1 MACPPLIEA
10 LRDGRRYPHP
20 ASEVQVAETHAS
32 WVLLAGTFAYK
43 IKKPVTLPFLD
54 YGSLEKRRAA
64 CLEELRLNRRLA
76 PDLYQDVVAIAGSP
90 EAPMIGGE
98 GEAIEYAVR
107 MVRFPEAM
115 RLDHVARRGELGP
128 TPLTRLA
135 RAVGGFHEA
144 ATVAPP
150 GPGHGEPARVIA
162 PALENFTELYDL
174 APGEQP
180 RLATLEAWTRA
191 EFTRIAPL
199 LAGRKA
205 AGRIRECH
213 GDLHLGNLVLMGD
226 EVVPFDGIEFS
237 EDLRWIDVAN
247 EIAFTWVDLLDHG
260 RPDLAG
266 WFLNEWL
273 GWSGDYGALGALR
286 FYAVYR
292 ALVRAKVAG
301 LRGDAGEIADY
312 LALAESLVRPPLP
325 RLVITFGLSGSG
337 KTTES
342 GRLLMADPAA
352 STIRLRSDVER
363 KRLFGLAPD
372 EASGGAIYAPEAND
386 RTYARLLDLA
396 GQAIIAGWSVV
407 VDAAFLRRAER
418 AAFRRLAAGRDLPFR
433 ILACDA
439 PLEELRRRTTQR
451 AGDASEATAAVV
463 DLQAG
468 WVEPLSDAERAL
480 VLPAPRAPLPGG

>member
-1 MACPPLIEA
+1 MPYPLLIEA

-20 ASEVQVAETHAS
+20 AGDVEVTETHAS
-32 WVLLAGTFAYK
+32 WVLLAGDHAYK

-54 YGSLEKRRAA
+54 YGSLAKRRDA
-64 CLEELRLNRRLA
+64 CREELRLNRRLA
-76 PDLYQDVVAIAGSP
+76 PALYLDVVGIAGSP
-90 EAPMIGGE
+90 EAPVIGG
-98 GEAIEYAVR
+98 GSDAIEYAVR
-107 MVRFPEAM
+107 MARFPESA

-128 TPLTRLA
+128 GHLTRLA
-135 RAVGGFHEA
+135 RAVVRFHEA
-144 ATVAPP
+144 AAIAKA
-150 GPGHGEPARVIA
+150 GSGHGEPARVLA
-162 PALENFTELYDL
+162 PALENFAELREL
-174 APGEQP
+174 AAGEQP
-180 RLATLEAWTRA
+180 RLAALEAWTRA

-199 LAGRKA
+199 LGKRKA

-247 EIAFTWVDLLDHG
+247 EVAFTWVDLLDHG

-273 GWSGDYGALGALR
+273 AWGGDCGALGVLR

-312 LALAESLVRPPLP
+312 LALAESLVRPPPP

-352 STIRLRSDVER
+352 ATMRLRSDVER
-363 KRLFGLAPD
+363 KRLFGLSPD
-372 EASGGAIYAPEAND
+372 EASGGAIYTPDAND
-386 RTYARLLDLA
+386 RTYGRLLELA
-396 GQAIIAGWSVV
+396 DEALGAGWSVV
-407 VDAAFLRRAER
+407 VDAAFLRREER
-418 AAFRRLAAGRDLPFR
+418 AAFRRLAEGRDLPFR

-439 PLEELRRRTTQR
+439 PVAELRRRTAQR
-451 AGDASEATAAVV
+451 TGDASEATAAVV
-463 DLQAG
+463 DMQAG
-468 WVEPLSDAERAL
+468 WVEPLSDAEQAL
-480 VLPAPRAPLPGG
+480 VLPAPSAPAPGR